1 MPTQKTFKQRV
12 RARMTKTGESY
23 TSARHQLLRKA
34 DPPAASAVPDASVA
48 PEAPGARIAPAV
60 ADPEPAV
67 EFPTSEE
74 AVLGAT
80 GRTYPGWF
88 AILDAW
94 GASAR
99 RHADIAAWLAD
110 EHGVAPWWRQSV
122 TVAYER
128 ARGMRAVHQ
137 TTDGFSVGVT
147 RTVAA
152 EADAALAAFTD
163 PAIRSSWLGDV
174 SLNQRRTT
182 AAGSARF
189 DWQDPPSRLVV
200 FVESKGTGKSSVWV
214 SHERLPDV
222 DTAAREKAAWRERL
236 GALKTVLESAERD

>member
-1 MPTQKTFKQRV
+1 
-12 RARMTKTGESY
+12 MTKTGESY
-23 TSARHQLLRKA
+23 TSARQQLLRKA
-34 DPPAASAVPDASVA
+34 DPPAASG
-48 PEAPGARIAPAV
+48 APGAPIAAEAAVAPAV

-74 AVLGAT
+74 AVLSAT
-80 GRTYPGWF
+80 GRSYPAWF
-88 AILDAW
+88 ALLDAW
-94 GASAR
+94 GATAR
-99 RHADIAAWLAD
+99 RHSEVAAWLAD

-128 ARGMRAVHQ
+128 ARGLRAVHQ
-137 TTDGFSVGVT
+137 MTDGFSVAVT

-174 SLNQRRTT
+174 NVTQRRTT

-189 DWQDPPSRLVV
+189 DWADPPSRLVV
-200 FVESKGTGKSSVWV
+200 FVGSKGPGRSTVSV
-214 SHERLPDV
+214 SHERLPDG
-222 DTAAREKAAWRERL
+222 DTAAREKAAWRDRL
-236 GALKTVLESAERD
+236 GALKTVLGSAGRG

>member
-1 MPTQKTFKQRV
+1 MPTQKTFKRRV
-12 RARMTKTGESY
+12 RARMAKTGEAY
-23 TSARHQLLRKA
+23 TAARQQLLRKA
-34 DPPAASAVPDASVA
+34 DPRAAADASVA
-48 PEAPGARIAPAV
+48 EAPAAQQA
-60 ADPEPAV
+60 ADPEPTT

-80 GRTYPGWF
+80 GRTYPAWF
-88 AILDAW
+88 AILDEW
-94 GASAR
+94 GATAR
-99 RHADIAAWLAD
+99 RHSEIAAWLAD

-137 TTDGFSVGVT
+137 MTDGFSVAVT

-174 SLNQRRTT
+174 NMTQRRTS
-182 AAGSARF
+182 AAGGARF
-189 DWQDPPSRLVV
+189 DWPDPPSRLVV
-200 FVESKGTGKSSVWV
+200 SVGAKGPDRSTVSV
-214 SHERLPDV
+214 SHERLPDAAA
-222 DTAAREKAAWRERL
+222 AAREKAAWKERL
-236 GALKTVLESAERD
+236 GALKALLEG

>member
-1 MPTQKTFKQRV
+1 MPTQKTFKRRV

-23 TSARHQLLRKA
+23 TSARQQLIRRA
-34 DPPAASAVPDASVA
+34 DLPAGSDPF
-48 PEAPGARIAPAV
+48 GAAAAHRA

-80 GRTYPGWF
+80 GRTYPAWF

-94 GASAR
+94 GATAR
-99 RHADIAAWLAD
+99 RHSEIAAWLAD

-128 ARGMRAVHQ
+128 ARGMRAIHQ
-137 TTDGFSVGVT
+137 MTDGFSVAVT

-163 PAIRSSWLGDV
+163 PAIRSSWLGDANV
-174 SLNQRRTT
+174 TQRRTT

-189 DWQDPPSRLVV
+189 DWADPPSRLVV
-200 FVESKGTGKSSVWV
+200 VVGSKGPDRSTVSV
-214 SHERLPDV
+214 SHERLPDA
-222 DTAAREKAAWRERL
+222 DTAAREKAAWKARL
-236 GALKTVLESAERD
+236 EALKAVLEA